1 MSQETNPNP
10 PSAAEDEGI
19 LVTAIMRGTA
29 ALTDAQVLAVLLQ
42 EQTPSRAE
50 GILREAGS
58 LDLIQSMGPLEL
70 AALGLSSEEITRIM
84 VVLEF
89 ATRAIRRDRRRK
101 LGSMEGTVREIR
113 LRALA
118 WPRSVI
124 GIIGVDTYNRVI
136 LDKVMHEGIEQ
147 WVPIDLQ
154 GLLRECLRAGC
165 NALVVYRWSP
175 RPERLVAAE
184 DIRISDDLR
193 VLGSILGI
201 SLIDFLVIGEQS
213 FYTGRGDSGWVE

>member
-1 MSQETNPNP
+1 MYSDTNSNP
-10 PSAAEDEGI
+10 SSSGENEGI
-19 LVTAIMRGTA
+19 LITAVMRGTA
-29 ALTDAQVLAVLLQ
+29 ALTDAQVLAALLQ
-42 EQTPSRAE
+42 EQSPTRAE
-50 GILREAGS
+50 AIIQEAGS

-70 AALGLSSEEITRIM
+70 AALGLNTEEITRIM
-84 VVLEF
+84 VILEF
-89 ATRAIRRDRRRK
+89 ATRVIRRERRRK
-101 LGSMEGTVREIR
+101 LGTMEGTVREIR
-113 LRALA
+113 LRAQA

-124 GIIGVDTYNRVI
+124 GIIGVDTYDRVI
-136 LDKVMHEGIEQ
+136 LDKVIHEGIEQ

-175 RPERLVAAE
+175 RPDRLVAAE

-201 SLIDFLVIGEQS
+201 SLIDFLVIGEQN